1 MTRSGERSALEPDLV
16 PVLQRI
22 RDLSGR
28 FPEGPL
34 PQAEV
39 EFLRE
44 SIEQPRPGS
53 RALLQDRLPRT
64 RENFKDRQR
73 DREAAE
79 AELAGMVRSAA
90 SCSDTDLALLTEQ
103 LRGLRGDER
112 LRLDP
117 KSIDLGLRDDQ
128 ARTMALHLLHTGVTS
143 TEVRVGLQ
151 LLARA
156 GEPDDTDLIGT
167 FALLGRNYGS
177 ITLRALKRL
186 GLTTPGLFALANRV
200 PLRERHPFAV
210 RLGAA
215 PIADINALVATLSV
229 GDAITLLRMTE
240 DFQGTPE
247 WIRGNE
253 RLAAAV
259 VAAAENPLLMGDGPQ
274 TPVSMVWLRDEIRY
288 GPCALLGYSPG
299 QRRQAIERLGAWLSA
314 PCTLEAVKAE
324 VAQRP
329 TDSQAIWLHHQVIE
343 AQRDRSGDLPEGLAI
358 RIAVPPPGS
367 PGDVR
372 THLLIDGVPLEPR
385 CFGMGVPRIPERFLH
400 SEDSLSATADSREV
414 PLAEADCAEG
424 CCGGLKARI
433 RRDEARGRVEW
444 EVWRTSG
451 TQKNRER
458 FSFDA
463 AAYDAEIARAA
474 SDFTWAWPARRAARL
489 LRERMEAEPELMSR
503 WECRF
508 GSADSWNRERSVLR
522 LHFAH
527 PGLPSQSSDWPW
539 LQFEYQVEVPDAA
552 IVDDDA
558 VGALVDRTVKQFRET
573 DPKRFA
579 RLVSGSRELAE
590 SLGIPW

>member
-1 MTRSGERSALEPDLV
+1 MTRSGERSALEPDPV
-16 PVLQRI
+16 PVIQRI
-22 RDLSGR
+22 RDLIGR

-39 EFLRE
+39 KDLRE
-44 SIEQPRPGS
+44 SIQKPRPGN

-73 DREAAE
+73 DREAAQ
-79 AELAGMVRSAA
+79 AELADMVRSAA
-90 SCSDTDLALLTEQ
+90 SCSDTDLARLTEQ
-103 LRGLRGDER
+103 IRGLRDDQR

-117 KSIDLGLRDDQ
+117 ESIDLGLRDDQ
-128 ARTMALHLLHTGVTS
+128 ARTIALHLLHTGVIG
-143 TEVRVGLQ
+143 TEVLVGLQ
-151 LLARA
+151 LLERA

-167 FALLGRNYGS
+167 FALLGRSYGS
-177 ITLRALKRL
+177 IALKVLKRL
-186 GLTTPGLFALANRV
+186 GLATPGLFALAGRV
-200 PLRERHPFAV
+200 PLKERHPFAV
-210 RLGAA
+210 TLGAA
-215 PIADINALVATLSV
+215 PIADIDDLVATLSV
-229 GDAITLLRMTE
+229 CDAITLLRMTE
-240 DFQGTPE
+240 DFQGTPK
-247 WIRGNE
+247 WIRGNQ

-274 TPVSMVWLRDEIRY
+274 TPVSMVWLRDGIRY

-299 QRRQAIERLGAWLSA
+299 QRLQAIERLGTWLSTPRA
-314 PCTLEAVKAE
+314 LQAVEAV
-324 VAQRP
+324 VARRP
-329 TDSQAIWLHHQVIE
+329 RDSQAIWLHHQVIE
-343 AQRDRSGDLPEGLAI
+343 AQRDRSGDFPEGLAI

-372 THLLIDGVPLEPR
+372 THLLIDGVPLVPR
-385 CFGMGVPRIPERFLH
+385 SFGIGMPRIPERLLGVGDGLQAA
-400 SEDSLSATADSREV
+400 EESREIV
-414 PLAEADCAEG
+414 LAEAECTEG
-424 CCGGLKARI
+424 CCGALRARI

-444 EVWRTSG
+444 EVWRTRG
-451 TQKNRER
+451 AQGDPER

-463 AAYDAEIARAA
+463 AAYDAEVARAA
-474 SDFTWAWPARRAARL
+474 DDFTWAWPARRAARL

-508 GSADSWNRERSVLR
+508 GSADSWNRERSVLT

-527 PGLPSQSSDWPW
+527 PEVPSASTDRPW

-552 IVDDDA
+552 IVDDDVVAA
-558 VGALVDRTVKQFRET
+558 VVDRIVKQFRET

-579 RLVSGSRELAE
+579 RVIGGSRELAE